1 MSSKKITV
9 IGIGGIGG
17 ALAAPLIQRYGE
29 DVTLIARGKRLEQ
42 LLKDGLKV
50 KSRAMGDRE
59 IFPVKVQEDPGTL
72 PEQDY
77 ILICVKTGGLA
88 KVCEQIRPAVG
99 RDTVLIPVM
108 NGVDA
113 YPMLLKEFPGHTVLP
128 CAIYVISELEPDGTV
143 EQQSKY
149 INMYAGISPDRKT
162 APEADRRAAEKAA
175 AAFCGVMQD
184 AGFSCKLV
192 DDAASAVWMKY
203 VLNCG
208 YNVMTG
214 RYLCT
219 IGEVIADEERLK
231 EYRKLLQEA
240 LDVGI
245 AAGNV
250 FPEDFVDKQ
259 IDRAYHTAPD
269 ATSSLKRDLAAGRM
283 GELDIFSGTIIR
295 MGKELGVP
303 VPVTEEYDRAI
314 RAMMKPEG
322 DHA

>member
-77 ILICVKTGGLA
+77 ILICVKTGGLQ

-99 RDTVLIPVM
+99 KNTVLIPVM
-108 NGVDA
+108 NGVEA
-113 YPMLLKEFPGHTVLP
+113 YPTLIRQFPGHIVLP
-128 CAIYVISELEPDGTV
+128 CAIYVVSELEPDGTV
-143 EQQSKY
+143 DQQSKY
-149 INMYAGISPDRKT
+149 INMFTGISPDRKT
-162 APEADRRAAEKAA
+162 APEAERMEAEKAA
-175 AAFCGVMQD
+175 AGFCAMMQE
-184 AGFSCKLV
+184 AGFSCRLTE
-192 DDAASAVWMKY
+192 DAASSVWMKY

-208 YNVMTG
+208 YNVITG

-219 IGEVIADEERLK
+219 IGEIIADDKRLK
-231 EYRKLLQEA
+231 DYRKLLQEA
-240 LDVGI
+240 LDVGT
-245 AAGNV
+245 AAGID
-250 FPEDFVDKQ
+250 FPENFVDKQ
-259 IDRAYHTAPD
+259 IERAYHTAP
-269 ATSSLKRDLAAGRM
+269 ASTSSLKRDLAAGRI
-283 GELDIFSGTIIR
+283 GELDVFSGTIIR

-314 RAMMKPEG
+314 RTMMNQEG
-322 DHA
+322 GPA